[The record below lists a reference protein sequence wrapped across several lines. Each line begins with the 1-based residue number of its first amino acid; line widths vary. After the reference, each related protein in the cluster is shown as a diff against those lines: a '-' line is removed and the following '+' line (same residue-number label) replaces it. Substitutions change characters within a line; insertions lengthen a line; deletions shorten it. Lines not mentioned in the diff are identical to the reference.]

1 MTAKAKQDGP
11 VASATPETATTP
23 QQYVVLQRVL
33 YRSNSP
39 DYRLIEPA
47 ADPYAPDAPR
57 VTLDHLSPAERNIV
71 LLRKLFAPDA

>member
-1 MTAKAKQDGP
+1 MTTKAKQGDP
-11 VASATPETATTP
+11 AAPATP